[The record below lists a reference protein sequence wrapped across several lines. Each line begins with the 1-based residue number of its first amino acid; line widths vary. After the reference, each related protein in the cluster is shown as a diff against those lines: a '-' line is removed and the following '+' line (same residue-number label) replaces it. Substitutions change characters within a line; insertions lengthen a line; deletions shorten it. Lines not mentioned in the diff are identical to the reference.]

1 MCYPTQNV
9 YSRYIM
15 TQETKKNN
23 NTGALFKNKDK
34 KTPNQPDYKGNVSI
48 EGKKYLAS
56 GWIKQVPG
64 KDDYISLSLTD
75 PDTFAKKTWN
85 NNETKPENNNSSKTT
100 EGGANQSP
108 PAQSQDDDVPFDIDS
123 VMEGSSNSENN
134 KEDAENIKFK
144 KVDDDFGSI
153 FG

>member
-1 MCYPTQNV
+1 MA
-9 YSRYIM
+9 
-15 TQETKKNN
+15 QETKKNN

-34 KTPNQPDYKGNVSI
+34 KTPNQPDYKGNVTI

-56 GWIKQVPG
+56 GWIKQAPG

-75 PDTFAKKTWN
+75 PDTLAKKTWN
-85 NNETKPENNNSSKTT
+85 NNDNKQENNNSTKST
-100 EGGANQSP
+100 EGVPNQTP
-108 PAQSQDDDVPFDIDS
+108 PPQSQDDDVPFDIDS
-123 VMEGSSNSENN
+123 VMEGNSNNEGN
-134 KEDAENIKFK
+134 KEDSENIKFK

>member
-1 MCYPTQNV
+1 
-9 YSRYIM
+9 M

-34 KTPNQPDYKGNVSI
+34 KTPNQPDYKGNVTI

>member
-1 MCYPTQNV
+1 
-9 YSRYIM
+9 M

-34 KTPNQPDYKGNVSI
+34 KNPNQPDYKGNVTI

-56 GWIKQVPG
+56 GWIRQIPG

-85 NNETKPENNNSSKTT
+85 NNETKPENNNSSKST
-100 EGGANQSP
+100 EGLPNQSP
-108 PAQSQDDDVPFDIDS
+108 PAPSHDDDVPFDIDS
-123 VMEGSSNSENN
+123 VMEGSNNNESDKEDSENL
-134 KEDAENIKFK
+134 KFK

>member
-34 KTPNQPDYKGNVSI
+34 KNPNQPDYKGNVTI

-85 NNETKPENNNSSKTT
+85 NNETKPESNNSNKPT
-100 EGGANQSP
+100 EGVPNQSP
-108 PAQSQDDDVPFDIDS
+108 PDQSQDDDVPFDIDS
-123 VMEGSSNSENN
+123 VMEGNSESP
-134 KEDAENIKFK
+134 KDDTENIKFK